1 MRVEFRRLGA
11 QMAGVSLP
19 RRLVLLDPEVLRQR
33 GDFERI
39 MVHEIFHFVWRR
51 LSNARRLS
59 WEHVIAAELVR
70 CATGELGWSAEWR
83 KNKVKPSDRLRRTPA
98 WRRYACES
106 FCDSAAWLYAGLR
119 AHGAFTLPQRFRRLR
134 RGWFRETFP
143 VPACIPI

>member
-19 RRLVLLDPEVLRQR
+19 RRLVLLDPVVLRQR

-51 LSNARRLS
+51 LSNPRRLS

-70 CATGELGWSAEWR
+70 CAAGEPGSSAECR
-83 KNKVKPSDRLRRTPA
+83 KNKAKPSPRLGPPPA
-98 WRRYACES
+98 WR
-106 FCDSAAWLYAGLR
+106 
-119 AHGAFTLPQRFRRLR
+119 P
-134 RGWFRETFP
+134 
-143 VPACIPI
+143 